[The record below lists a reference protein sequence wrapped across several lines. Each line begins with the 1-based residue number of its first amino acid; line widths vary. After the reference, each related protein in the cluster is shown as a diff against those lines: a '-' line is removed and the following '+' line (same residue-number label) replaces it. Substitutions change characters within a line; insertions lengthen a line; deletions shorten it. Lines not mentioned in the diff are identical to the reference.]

1 MVERG
6 IDLLLLVALQVRVE
20 RTSFLPKFL
29 ITSSFRATPF
39 LTVTVLLL
47 TSLSSLYQDTV
58 GVGLPATMEKKKK
71 DHVSTPNFQT
81 ISFSQFRI
89 LRPRIFLSR
98 DSLFWKDPLIA
109 MTSPPPSPRFL
120 LSPTISGRVETYG
133 LFVRSFHH
141 RSFKPPSSY
150 DGFYEEKSRLYRE
163 VRLRMRDGELEW
175 IATIWYFKHVYYF
188 TWILCYRDRYYTN
201 SLSIF
206 IRNCNYYHHKY

>member
-1 MVERG
+1 MSTQTVDERG

-58 GVGLPATMEKKKK
+58 GVGLPATMEKEKKK
-71 DHVSTPNFQT
+71 KKITFPRPI
-81 ISFSQFRI
+81 ISKLFLSLSRFRI
-89 LRPRIFLSR
+89 LRPRIFLFRQFVLKGSS
-98 DSLFWKDPLIA
+98 DCDDFFFS
-109 MTSPPPSPRFL
+109 PSPRFL

-141 RSFKPPSSY
+141 RSFNPLPPVMM
-150 DGFYEEKSRLYRE
+150 GFTKRNRDCIARGSFTNEGNQNQNESLITGDISNVFFTLRVRE
-163 VRLRMRDGELEW
+163 
-175 IATIWYFKHVYYF
+175 Y
-188 TWILCYRDRYYTN
+188 
-201 SLSIF
+201 
-206 IRNCNYYHHKY
+206 

>member
-1 MVERG
+1 MSTQTVVERG

-58 GVGLPATMEKKKK
+58 GVGLPATMEKKEKRSRF
-71 DHVSTPNFQT
+71 HAQFPNYF
-81 ISFSQFRI
+81 
-89 LRPRIFLSR
+89 FLSI
-98 DSLFWKDPLIA
+98 PY
-109 MTSPPPSPRFL
+109 SPTEDIFISRQFVLKGSSDCDDFFPPPRFL

-163 VRLRMRDGELEW
+163 VRLRMRDGELE
-175 IATIWYFKHVYYF
+175 
-188 TWILCYRDRYYTN
+188 
-201 SLSIF
+201 
-206 IRNCNYYHHKY
+206 